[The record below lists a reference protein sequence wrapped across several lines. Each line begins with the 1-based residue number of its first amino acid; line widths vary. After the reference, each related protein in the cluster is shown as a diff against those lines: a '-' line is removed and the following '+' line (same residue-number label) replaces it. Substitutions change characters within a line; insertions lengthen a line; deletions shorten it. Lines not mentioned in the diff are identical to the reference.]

1 MIDGAALWKCVGIW
15 SVIIGSGFG
24 LPIPEE
30 IPVVT
35 GGVLVGKSDTT
46 LARAIANGD
55 PLPSHIPWW
64 LMLPGT
70 ILAVVVGDS
79 VLYFG
84 GRWFGPRLLRSAWF
98 QRKIMPPATHAK
110 IEENFRKRGVMILLA
125 ARFTPGVRM
134 PVFLAAGMLRMPIS
148 RFLLADGLYAIPG
161 VSLLFWLGYLF
172 TDKFLAALEAAEE
185 YRPWV
190 IVGIL
195 TLVGGFVLYK
205 LFWKRKL
212 SSGDMEDVPGLM
224 KPVGAVTHAIE
235 QGIEMSAE
243 MGYAAAARVMDVVTH
258 PLGHKSRPHAETDP
272 KSGLIPGP
280 VSPPPAGDT
289 PAPAGK

>member
-1 MIDGAALWKCVGIW
+1 MFDGAALWNYFGIW
-15 SVIIGSGFG
+15 SVIIASGFG
-24 LPIPEE
+24 LPVPEE

-35 GGVLVGKSDTT
+35 GGVLVGNSDNE
-46 LARAIANGD
+46 IAVNGQG
-55 PLPSHIPWW
+55 PPTGRLYWW
-64 LMLPGT
+64 IMLPGT

-98 QRKIMPPATHAK
+98 QRNIMPPATHAK

-172 TDKFLAALEAAEE
+172 TDKFLAALKAAEE

-190 IVGIL
+190 IVGVL
-195 TLVGGFVLYK
+195 AAVAGFVVYK

-212 SSGDMEDVPGLM
+212 STGDMADVPGLM

-235 QGIEMSAE
+235 QGIEK
-243 MGYAAAARVMDVVTH
+243 VVDVVTH
-258 PLGHKSRPHAETDP
+258 PLGHKPRPHAGPASDP
-272 KSGLIPGP
+272 TLKP
-280 VSPPPAGDT
+280 VPPTTTPPPVGDT
-289 PAPAGK
+289 PAPAK

>member
-1 MIDGAALWKCVGIW
+1 MIDGAALWKCLTIW
-15 SVIIGSGFG
+15 GVIIGSGFG

-35 GGVLVGKSDTT
+35 GGVLVGKSDTDVAEA
-46 LARAIANGD
+46 LEKGE
-55 PLPSHIPWW
+55 PPPSHIPWW

-70 ILAVVVGDS
+70 IIAVVIGDS

-84 GRWFGPRLLRSAWF
+84 GRWFGPRLLRSTWF
-98 QRKIMPPATHAK
+98 QRKIMPPDALAK
-110 IEENFRKRGVMILLA
+110 IADQFHKRGVMILLA
-125 ARFTPGVRM
+125 ARLTPGVRM
-134 PVFLAAGMLRMPIS
+134 PVFLSAGMLRMPVS

-172 TDKFLAALEAAEE
+172 TDKFLAALKAAEE

-190 IVGIL
+190 IVGVL
-195 TLVGGFVLYK
+195 TVVALVVVYK

-212 SSGDMEDVPGLM
+212 STGDMADVPGIM

-235 QGIEMSAE
+235 QGIERTME
-243 MGYAAAARVMDVVTH
+243 TGYAAAAKVVDVVTH
-258 PLGHKSRPHAETDP
+258 PLGREKEKLQGHAETP
-272 KSGLIPGP
+272 KLGEETPIPP
-280 VSPPPAGDT
+280 I
-289 PAPAGK
+289 K